1 MPIYFIF
8 HFLFFFP
15 AELWMLMLRQKQ
27 DFIGTASGSK
37 MKRPREA
44 FCYQIPLI
52 LPVVTFIT
60 AEGMLPKSDFTLESA
75 RIRHWSCNRRKTV
88 GRRQNSIQ
96 VMACE
101 RGKRLRE
108 KENGFVLL
116 PKSSPKL
123 LGRWGRWGQPHSPA
137 LLFPTITFQTVFSC
151 HMGKRERFP
160 PKHCK
165 ACPVIPASSLLFY
178 TAGKKLQPNCSW
190 AGSVPLS
197 SSWASPNCTTVIFL
211 WPTFSPVIMCCCLEN
226 KVLGQRTTLWH
237 MFAEF
242 VEQWESP
249 DLYLSVTTLMML
261 IISAWRV
268 VSANIIRRDKKALL
282 PPFLDPLE
290 VLAFQ
295 VEMLTFIS
303 KSNSSCSALQF
314 CPKWNISS

>member
-37 MKRPREA
+37 MKRPQEA

-60 AEGMLPKSDFTLESA
+60 AEGMLPKSDFTSESA

-123 LGRWGRWGQPHSPA
+123 LDRWGRWGQPHSPA
-137 LLFPTITFQTVFSC
+137 PLFLTITFRSSFPATWGNGKGSQQSTAKPAPWFLPAPSSSIQLARNCSQTAAEQV
-151 HMGKRERFP
+151 
-160 PKHCK
+160 
-165 ACPVIPASSLLFY
+165 ACRCLLPEHLPTAQLLFFFD
-178 TAGKKLQPNCSW
+178 
-190 AGSVPLS
+190 PLS
-197 SSWASPNCTTVIFL
+197 AL
-211 WPTFSPVIMCCCLEN
+211 WLCVA
-226 KVLGQRTTLWH
+226 VWRTR
-237 MFAEF
+237 F
-242 VEQWESP
+242 
-249 DLYLSVTTLMML
+249 
-261 IISAWRV
+261 
-268 VSANIIRRDKKALL
+268 
-282 PPFLDPLE
+282 
-290 VLAFQ
+290 
-295 VEMLTFIS
+295 
-303 KSNSSCSALQF
+303 
-314 CPKWNISS
+314 